1 MSKKNR
7 TFATDY
13 SYCLS
18 AADESATSL
27 RHVQT
32 HVGSKKAKLAP
43 CCTRQMHKPLSA
55 EPEKRKGG
63 SASISRR
70 HHTSGVCHF
79 NYLLLCVIYQ

>member
-27 RHVQT
+27 RHLQT
-32 HVGSKKAKLAP
+32 HVESKKAKLAP
-43 CCTRQMHKPLSA
+43 CCTRQMHKSLKCRTGKA
-55 EPEKRKGG
+55 EGWVDE
-63 SASISRR
+63 
-70 HHTSGVCHF
+70 
-79 NYLLLCVIYQ
+79 Y